1 MPRKPNIKWRKSD
14 AEKLETEI
22 KRFNKKIYNTRQ
34 RHPELKDILPKT
46 ITKADK
52 LQMINEFKN
61 APRSEFKKTLN
72 SLNRFLRPGAEQAVK
87 SMTGNTVTKWEKR
100 EIGLKVGQI
109 NRQRTIERA
118 KMENLDA
125 TSQGKPLGLKRGQ
138 MGSERMNALKPK
150 KYNFDKIKG
159 GKEWE
164 KFKDTIEKQASYNY
178 MNDKLE
184 QYKANYLK
192 GLDDVFGE
200 YAKDIKAIIEKLPPE
215 LVNETYFKEQEASI
229 SFIYDM
235 QEMNIKLD
243 ILSNI
248 WGNVSEQYNNEIN
261 G

>member
-1 MPRKPNIKWRKSD
+1 MSRKPNIKWRTSD

-34 RHPELKDILPKT
+34 RHPELKDILPET

-72 SLNRFLRPGAEQAVK
+72 SLNRFTRPGAEQAVK
-87 SMTGNTVTKWEKR
+87 SMTGNKVTKWEKR

-118 KMENLDA
+118 KMENLEA
-125 TSQGKPLGLKRGQ
+125 TSQGVPLGLKRGQ

-164 KFKDTIEKQASYNY
+164 KFKETIEKQSSFNY
-178 MNDKLE
+178 RQDKLE

-200 YAKDIKAIIEKLPPE
+200 YAKDIKDIIEQLPPE

-229 SFIYDM
+229 TFIYDM
-235 QEMNIKLD
+235 QEMNLKLD
-243 ILSNI
+243 VLSNI

>member
-1 MPRKPNIKWRKSD
+1 MSRKSNIKWRASD
-14 AEKLETEI
+14 AEKLEAEI
-22 KRFNKKIYNTRQ
+22 KRFNKKIYNTRH
-34 RHPELKDILPKT
+34 RHPELKNVLPKT

-52 LQMINEFKN
+52 LQMIEEFKN

-72 SLNRFLRPGAEQAVK
+72 SINRFSRPGAEEAVK
-87 SMTGNTVTKWEKR
+87 AMTGNKVTKWEKR
-100 EIGLKVGQI
+100 EIGIKVGQI

-118 KMENLDA
+118 KMEKLDA
-125 TSQGKPLGLKRGQ
+125 TSQGVPLGLKRGQ

-164 KFKDTIEKQASYNY
+164 KFKDTIEKQSSFNY
-178 MNDKLE
+178 RQDRFE

-200 YAKDIKAIIEKLPPE
+200 YAKDIKSIIEKLPPE

-229 SFIYDM
+229 TFIYDM
-235 QEMNIKLD
+235 QEMNLKLD
-243 ILSNI
+243 VLSNI
-248 WGNVSEQYNNEIN
+248 WGNVQEQYNNEIN